1 MESIFSPATL
11 CSQAPSTLAAISIPR
26 LGGNFWDPV
35 TVFAGNMAAG
45 NPTGQGIQEQLD
57 KMVEDITA
65 P

>member
-1 MESIFSPATL
+1 M
-11 CSQAPSTLAAISIPR
+11 QR

>member
-1 MESIFSPATL
+1 MQSSPAISAL
-11 CSQAPSTLAAISIPR
+11 LSQSEFSTVQR

-45 NPTGQGIQEQLD
+45 NPTGQGLQEQLD